1 MPQRAA
7 PGYDPDMTLGAPH
20 FDVQTESGTDPLRVV
35 AHGEL
40 DAASAATL
48 ASALEDAKAT
58 AAGTDIAL
66 DLSGVSFIDSS
77 GLRVI
82 AAQVQQAEAAG
93 TGFTVAAASDAVRR
107 IFEMTGLTSL
117 LAS

>member
-1 MPQRAA
+1 
-7 PGYDPDMTLGAPH
+7 MTIGAPH
-20 FDVQTESGTDPLRVV
+20 FDVQIDSGTDPLRVV
-35 AHGEL
+35 ADGEL

-48 ASALEDAKAT
+48 ARALEEAT
-58 AAGTDIAL
+58 GASTGIAL

-82 AAQVQQAEAAG
+82 AAEVQRGEAAG
-93 TGFTVAAASDAVRR
+93 TPFRVSAASDAVRR

-117 LAS
+117 LDP

>member
-1 MPQRAA
+1 
-7 PGYDPDMTLGAPH
+7 MTIGAPH
-20 FDVQTESGTDPLRVV
+20 FRVQIDPGSSPLRVV
-35 AHGEL
+35 ADGEL

-48 ASALEDAKAT
+48 AGALDDAPSPET
-58 AAGTDIAL
+58 GIAL

-82 AAQVQQAEAAG
+82 AAEVQRAEAAG
-93 TGFTVAAASDAVRR
+93 RPFTVSAASEAVRR

-117 LAS
+117 LS

>member
-1 MPQRAA
+1 
-7 PGYDPDMTLGAPH
+7 MTIGAPH
-20 FDVQTESGTDPLRVV
+20 FNVQIDPGTEPLRV
-35 AHGEL
+35 AADGEL

-48 ASALEDAKAT
+48 AKALEDAPAG
-58 AAGTDIAL
+58 AAGMAL

-82 AAQVQQAEAAG
+82 AAQVQRSEKAG
-93 TGFTVAAASDAVRR
+93 TPFTVSAASDAVRR

>member
-1 MPQRAA
+1 
-7 PGYDPDMTLGAPH
+7 MTIGAPH
-20 FDVQTESGTDPLRVV
+20 FRVQIDPGTEPQRVV
-35 AHGEL
+35 ADGEL

-48 ASALEDAKAT
+48 ADVLEDLPADVGA
-58 AAGTDIAL
+58 IVL

-82 AAQVQQAEAAG
+82 AAQRQRSEAAG
-93 TGFTVAAASDAVRR
+93 SSFTVSAASDAVRR

-117 LAS
+117 LDP

>member
-1 MPQRAA
+1 
-7 PGYDPDMTLGAPH
+7 MTIGAPH
-20 FDVQTESGTDPLRVV
+20 FSVQIDPGSDPLRVV
-35 AHGEL
+35 ADGEL

-48 ASALEDAKAT
+48 GGALVDAPVT
-58 AAGTDIAL
+58 ESGIAL

-82 AAQVQQAEAAG
+82 AAEVQRSEAAG
-93 TGFTVAAASDAVRR
+93 RPFQVSAASDAVRR

-117 LAS
+117 LA

>member
-1 MPQRAA
+1 
-7 PGYDPDMTLGAPH
+7 MTIGAPH
-20 FDVQTESGTDPLRVV
+20 FSVQIDPGSEPLRVI
-35 AHGEL
+35 ADGEL

-48 ASALEDAKAT
+48 AEALAEAPVPAS
-58 AAGTDIAL
+58 GVAL

-82 AAQVQQAEAAG
+82 AAEVQRAETADRP
-93 TGFTVAAASDAVRR
+93 FTVSAASDAVRR

-117 LAS
+117 LS